1 MAVRVVQAGNHRA
14 AAGVDDARLRAFHR
28 QRAGVVADELDPVA
42 ADGQR
47 LRLRPGG
54 VHRVD
59 DGVVDDDVSVGL
71 ANRRRAP
78 GCKRCSSEAC
88 HCQEQADEKNPRR
101 GSHRRRS
108 ILPEPMR
115 AVDLIRTKRDGGAL
129 SREQLEF
136 MVRGVTDGSLPEYQV
151 SSWLMAVVLRGM
163 TPDETAILTD
173 AMVRSGVRVDLSHI
187 PGVKVDKHST
197 GGVGDKT
204 SLILAPLA
212 AACGVVVPMMSGRAL
227 GHTGGTLDKLESIP
241 GFRTGL
247 SLDEYRQMVE
257 EVGCS
262 LIGQTSE
269 IAPADK
275 KLYALRDVT
284 GTVESIPLISAS
296 IMSKKIAEGID
307 ALVLDVKAGRG
318 AFMKT
323 LEDARKLAESLVSI
337 GNGNGV
343 RTEALITA
351 MEHPLGRAVGN
362 SLEVI
367 ESIETLKGNG
377 PADLEQL
384 SVRLAARMLVL
395 AGTAKTT
402 EDAEAMVRKAI
413 ASGAGVE
420 KFREIIK
427 WQGGDPRVI
436 DDYSRLPGASSQHT
450 VKASRAGYL
459 DQAGR
464 RTDRPGHHGARRGPR
479 ARRGLD
485 RSGRR
490 RDPAGG
496 AGRQAGGR
504 RSDPDAASAIAMHR
518 CPRRS
523 RWSTRP

>member
-1 MAVRVVQAGNHRA
+1 
-14 AAGVDDARLRAFHR
+14 
-28 QRAGVVADELDPVA
+28 
-42 ADGQR
+42 
-47 LRLRPGG
+47 
-54 VHRVD
+54 
-59 DGVVDDDVSVGL
+59 
-71 ANRRRAP
+71 
-78 GCKRCSSEAC
+78 
-88 HCQEQADEKNPRR
+88 
-101 GSHRRRS
+101 
-108 ILPEPMR
+108 MR

-163 TPDETAILTD
+163 TPEETAILTD

-241 GFRTGL
+241 GFRTSL
-247 SLDEYRQMVE
+247 SLDEYRRMVE

-262 LIGQTSE
+262 LIGQTAE

-323 LEDARKLAESLVSI
+323 VEDAKKLAQSLVSI

-384 SVRLAARMLVL
+384 AVRLAARMLVL

-402 EDAEAMVRKAI
+402 EDAEVLVRKAI

-427 WQGGDPRVI
+427 WQGGDPAVV

-459 DQAGR
+459 ARLDAELIGR
-464 RTDRPGHHGARRGPR
+464 ATMA
-479 ARRGLD
+479 L
-485 RSGRR
+485 
-490 RDPAGG
+490 G
-496 AGRQAGGR
+496 AGRERVEASIDPGVGAILQAVPGDKLAAG
-504 RSDPDAASAIAMHR
+504 DPILTLHLRDQKGLAAALALVDEAVTIGDASVQQTSVFLDEVR
-518 CPRRS
+518 
-523 RWSTRP
+523 